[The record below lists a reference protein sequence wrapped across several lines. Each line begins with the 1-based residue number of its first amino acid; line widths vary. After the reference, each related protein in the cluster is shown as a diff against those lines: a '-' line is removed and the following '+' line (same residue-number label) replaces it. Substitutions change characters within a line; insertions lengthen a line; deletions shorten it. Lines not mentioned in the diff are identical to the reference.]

1 MAYLSL
7 THSFLLLHEIFY
19 TEAYASRISTVD
31 LNSMSSEIAAAESYR
46 GAVQT
51 AAWQAAALLSSPS
64 HRLRDAALQDGA
76 LMPELLVST
85 GFTRAESRKAQQHS
99 RKHSTLKPGASDLC
113 SPVSPLLFPRCSPEN
128 RNCYRAVLN
137 IPVI

>member
-1 MAYLSL
+1 
-7 THSFLLLHEIFY
+7 
-19 TEAYASRISTVD
+19 
-31 LNSMSSEIAAAESYR
+31 MSSEIAATESYR

-51 AAWQAAALLSSPS
+51 AAWQAAAQLSSPC
-64 HRLRDAALQDGA
+64 HRLRDAPLQDGA

-85 GFTRAESRKAQQHS
+85 GFTTAESRKAQQHS
-99 RKHSTLKPGASDLC
+99 RTHSTLNPGASDLC
-113 SPVSPLLFPRCSPEN
+113 SPVSPLLLPRCSPEN